1 MPVAEFDSTVWQSLR
16 KDRDGKISPNFSENV
31 NLRTLDPE
39 KAYHDA
45 GQWYWFAV
53 PELNRNSNL
62 MSLNTGS
69 VVLPKTCVQ
78 DIDTEED

>member
-1 MPVAEFDSTVWQSLR
+1 MFPY
-16 KDRDGKISPNFSENV
+16 NV
-31 NLRTLDPE
+31 NKCAQDLE

-53 PELNRNSNL
+53 PKLNRNSNL

-69 VVLPKTCVQ
+69 VLLPKSRVQ
-78 DIDTEED
+78 DIDTEEDWAIAEFKHRREFGKTGG